1 MPVSIRIAGNTTLPT
16 LLAIQAKGYKLN
28 SFYTKTGKKL
38 LGSKNIDKLQSTYE
52 AEKDG
57 CRFSANDPEELLGLI
72 AMWEIRGDD
81 WKYDPDLEDNIY
93 SELIES
99 ALVYDFESNIV
110 ED

>member
-1 MPVSIRIAGNTTLPT
+1 MSVSICISENTQLPT
-16 LLAIQAKGYKLN
+16 LLAIKAKGFTITT
-28 SFYTKTGKKL
+28 FYTERDGK
-38 LGSKNIDKLQSTYE
+38 IDKTDVVYDADKE
-52 AEKDG
+52 N
-57 CRFSANDPEELLGLI
+57 CRFSANNPEQLLGLI

-99 ALVYDFESNIV
+99 ALVYDFEGNIV